1 MPQRA
6 ALIGGFAV
14 GLLLLVY
21 YLLSLPP
28 SYTPPESL
36 PPLRIRAQQVAGA
49 YPGHFVGIQ
58 PFLTPADYAHPQR
71 FRQKLEAYLDS
82 AQAAGCL
89 ASPALVVFP
98 EYIGTWLVL
107 IGEAAPAFRATKLED
122 ALFWAVFRRPW
133 RFWRAY
139 QQAKAEG
146 WKDPAA
152 AAIFRLKA
160 PLMARTYHQTFAAL
174 ARTYRVLIVAGSIV
188 LPGARVVG
196 DSLVVEPEAPLEN
209 ISLLYHPDGRPD
221 TYIVRKAFPIAA
233 ELGFTQPGHVA
244 QLRPYETP
252 LGRLG
257 VLICADSWFPESY
270 RALGKVALLAVP
282 SYLMGDSCWNR
293 PWGGYSGWAPPAD
306 VQPTTLTEGQAW
318 LTYAMGGRL
327 PRHDSSA
334 IGLNVFLKGHFWEL
348 GADGRSIIVAQGK
361 SYATD
366 ADILCLRLQP
376 YSSTS
381 RSGE

>member
-1 MPQRA
+1 MAQRM

-14 GLLLLVY
+14 GVLLLAY
-21 YLLSLPP
+21 HLLSRPP
-28 SYTPPESL
+28 SYTPPEPL
-36 PPLRIRAQQVAGA
+36 PPLRIRTQEVAA
-49 YPGHFVGIQ
+49 AHSGHFVGIQ
-58 PFLTPADYAHPQR
+58 PFLTPADYAHPEQ
-71 FRQKLEAYLDS
+71 FRQRLEAYLDS
-82 AQAAGCL
+82 ARAAGCL

-107 IGEAAPAFRATKLED
+107 VGEAAPAFRTTKLEE

-139 QQAKAEG
+139 QKAKAEG

-160 PLMARTYHQTFAAL
+160 ALMARTYHQTFAAL
-174 ARTYRVLIVAGSIV
+174 ARTYGLTIVAGSIV

-209 ISLLYHPDGRPD
+209 VSLLYHSDGRPD

-233 ELGFTQPGHVA
+233 ELGFTQPGRVA
-244 QLRPYETP
+244 HLHPYETP

-270 RALGKVALLAVP
+270 GALGQVELLAVP
-282 SYLMGDSCWNR
+282 SYLMGDSCWGR
-293 PWGGYSGWAPPAD
+293 PWRGYSGWTTPSD
-306 VQPTTLTEGQAW
+306 VQQASLTEGEAW

-327 PRHDSSA
+327 PRHDSAA
-334 IGLNVFLKGHFWEL
+334 IGLNVFLKGRFWEL
-348 GADGRSIIVAQGK
+348 GADGRGIIVAQGK

-381 RSGE
+381 RRGE